1 MRTTKATK
9 QSRYD
14 TVQNCS
20 FWPSCQEGR
29 LSGSGALALKH
40 HYRLSLFQSALV
52 GRPYTLQPTGSLA
65 QRFQEQ
71 GREQTVKNSAE

>member
-9 QSRYD
+9 QPRYG

-20 FWPSCQEGR
+20 LWPSCQEE
-29 LSGSGALALKH
+29 
-40 HYRLSLFQSALV
+40 RLSLFQSALV

-65 QRFQEQ
+65 QGFPEQ
-71 GREQTVKNSAE
+71 GREQTVKNNAE